1 VNRIGMAVTVFV
13 VTLGI
18 GFPTWAQAPV
28 VPEMPPPSDLQVE
41 HDRAEMLQAQLQY
54 FIDVMKR
61 TEAEDKATK
70 AWWTAYVAGL
80 SPTVGPS
87 ATTMCPQGAKLDW
100 CREQGLA
107 IPGET
112 K

>member
-1 VNRIGMAVTVFV
+1 MNRIALTVPVFA

-18 GFPTWAQAPV
+18 GLPAWAQA
-28 VPEMPPPSDLQVE
+28 VPDSPPPSDLQVE

-54 FIDVMKR
+54 FLDVMKR
-61 TEAEDKATK
+61 TEAEGKATK
-70 AWWTAYVAGL
+70 AWWAEVWKSIPPMAKG
-80 SPTVGPS
+80 V
-87 ATTMCPQGAKLDW
+87 CPQGAKLDW
-100 CREQGLA
+100 CREQNLS